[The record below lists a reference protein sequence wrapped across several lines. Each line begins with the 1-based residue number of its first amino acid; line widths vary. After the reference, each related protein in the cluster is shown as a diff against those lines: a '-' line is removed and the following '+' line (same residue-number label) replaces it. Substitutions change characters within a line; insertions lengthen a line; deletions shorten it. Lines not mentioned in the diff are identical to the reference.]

1 MIAGLTTTDT
11 VRSHRGRIMISRRQS
26 NVSMLAALF
35 CASLPFTA
43 AAQDFPARPIRLV
56 VPYPPGGPTDVAA
69 RIIANAMAAKL
80 GQPLVVENR
89 PGGAA
94 GTVGGRYVASA
105 DPDGYTLVMS
115 QVGSLTVAPFL
126 YKLDYD
132 PIKDFAPIG
141 IAAETPEILT
151 INPSLPANTVA
162 EFVAYA
168 KNNPGKLDFAS
179 PGVGT
184 LPHLLGEQLQL
195 AAGIKL
201 THVPYRG
208 AGPAVSDLLGGQ
220 VQVMFDSTSVM
231 LPHIQAGHLRALAI
245 SSAKRIA
252 QIPNVPTVTE
262 AGYAQLTESLWT
274 ALLAPAAT
282 PEPIIQKLNKA
293 LNESVKTPDVQKA
306 YANLDVVTRIVTP
319 QELKTFMAEEVRKW
333 QQLVAQA
340 GIKGE

>member
-1 MIAGLTTTDT
+1 M
-11 VRSHRGRIMISRRQS
+11 S
-26 NVSMLAALF
+26 
-35 CASLPFTA
+35 
-43 AAQDFPARPIRLV
+43 
-56 VPYPPGGPTDVAA
+56 
-69 RIIANAMAAKL
+69 AKL
-80 GQPLVVENR
+80 GQPIVIENK
-89 PGGAA
+89 PEGAA

-141 IAAETPEILT
+141 IVAETPEILT

-168 KNNPGKLDFAS
+168 KSNPGKLDFAS

-220 VQVMFDSTSVM
+220 VQVMFDSTSVDAAAY
-231 LPHIQAGHLRALAI
+231 PSR
-245 SSAKRIA
+245 
-252 QIPNVPTVTE
+252 
-262 AGYAQLTESLWT
+262 
-274 ALLAPAAT
+274 PAARACDL
-282 PEPIIQKLNKA
+282 ERKA
-293 LNESVKTPDVQKA
+293 HLADSKRADSRRSRLPAAYGIAVDRVARAGRHACADHPKA
-306 YANLDVVTRIVTP
+306 
-319 QELKTFMAEEVRKW
+319 EHGAE
-333 QQLVAQA
+333 
-340 GIKGE
+340 

>member
-1 MIAGLTTTDT
+1 
-11 VRSHRGRIMISRRQS
+11 MISRRLCT
-26 NVSMLAALF
+26 VSILGVILCLGLS
-35 CASLPFTA
+35 CAV
-43 AAQDFPARPIRLV
+43 AAQDFPTRPIRLV
-56 VPYPPGGPTDVAA
+56 VPYPAGGPTDVVA
-69 RIIANAMAAKL
+69 RIVAAALSAKL
-80 GQPLVVENR
+80 GQPIVVDNR

-132 PIKDFAPIG
+132 PIKDFAPIA
-141 IAAETPEILT
+141 IVAETPEILT
-151 INPSLPANTVA
+151 INPSVPAKTIT
-162 EFVAYA
+162 EFVDYA
-168 KNNPGKLDFAS
+168 KSNPGKLNFAS

-220 VQVMFDSTSVM
+220 VQVMFDATSVM
-231 LPHIQAGHLRALAI
+231 LPHIEAGRLRALAV

-252 QIPNVPTVTE
+252 QIPNVPTVAE
-262 AGYAQLTESLWT
+262 AGYAPLTESLWT

-282 PEPIIQKLNKA
+282 PEPIIQKLNTA
-293 LNESVKTPDVQKA
+293 VNESVNTPEVQKA
-306 YANLDVVTRIVTP
+306 YANLDIVTRTVSP
-319 QELKTFMAEEVRKW
+319 QELKAFMADEVRKW
-333 QQLVAQA
+333 QQVVAQA

>member
-1 MIAGLTTTDT
+1 
-11 VRSHRGRIMISRRQS
+11 
-26 NVSMLAALF
+26 LAALS
-35 CASLPFTA
+35 CASLPFAA
-43 AAQDFPARPIRLV
+43 AAQDFPTRVIRLV

-69 RIIANAMAAKL
+69 RIIANAMSAKL
-80 GQPLVVENR
+80 GQPIVIENK
-89 PGGAA
+89 PEGAA

-141 IAAETPEILT
+141 IVAETPEILT

-168 KNNPGKLDFAS
+168 KSNPGKLDFAS

-231 LPHIQAGHLRALAI
+231 LPHIQADRLRALAI
-245 SSAKRIA
+245 SSAKRIS
-252 QIPNVPTVTE
+252 QIPNVPTVAE
-262 AGYAQLTESLWT
+262 AGYPQLTESLWT
-274 ALLAPAAT
+274 ALLVPAAT
-282 PEPIIQKLNKA
+282 PAPIIQKLNTA
-293 LNESVKTPDVQKA
+293 LNESVKTAEVQKA

-319 QELKTFMAEEVRKW
+319 QELKTFMGEEVRKW
-333 QQLVAQA
+333 QQVVAQA

>member
-1 MIAGLTTTDT
+1 
-11 VRSHRGRIMISRRQS
+11 MISRRRL
-26 NVSMLAALF
+26 NVLMLAAWS
-35 CASLPFTA
+35 CASLPVGA
-43 AAQDFPARPIRLV
+43 AAQDFPTRPIRLV

-69 RIIANAMAAKL
+69 RIVANAMSANL

-151 INPSLPANTVA
+151 VNPSVPAKTVA

-168 KNNPGKLDFAS
+168 KSNPGKLNFAS

-231 LPHIQAGHLRALAI
+231 LPHIEAGRLRALAI

-252 QIPNVPTVTE
+252 QIPNVPTVAE
-262 AGYAQLTESLWT
+262 AGYPQLTESLWT

-282 PEPIIQKLNKA
+282 QSPIIQKLNTA
-293 LNESVKTPDVQKA
+293 LNESVKTPEVQKA

-333 QQLVAQA
+333 AQVVAQA

>member
-1 MIAGLTTTDT
+1 
-11 VRSHRGRIMISRRQS
+11 MISRRRS
-26 NVSMLAALF
+26 NVSMLAALL
-35 CASLPFTA
+35 CLSLPFTA
-43 AAQDFPARPIRLV
+43 AAQDFPTRPIRLV

-69 RIIANAMAAKL
+69 RIIANAMSAKL
-80 GQPLVVENR
+80 GQPMVVENR

-105 DPDGYTLVMS
+105 DPDGYTVVMS

-141 IAAETPEILT
+141 IVAETPEILT

-168 KNNPGKLDFAS
+168 KSNPGKLNFAS

-231 LPHIQAGHLRALAI
+231 LPHIEGGRLRALAI

-252 QIPNVPTVTE
+252 QIPNVPTVAE
-262 AGYAQLTESLWT
+262 AGYPQLTESLWT

-282 PEPIIQKLNKA
+282 PEPIIQKLNRA
-293 LNESVKTPDVQKA
+293 LNESVKTLEVQKA

-319 QELKTFMAEEVRKW
+319 QELKGFMAEEVRKW
-333 QQLVAQA
+333 QQVVAQA

>member
-1 MIAGLTTTDT
+1 MIT
-11 VRSHRGRIMISRRQS
+11 RRRA
-26 NVSMLAALF
+26 NVSMLAVLS
-35 CASLPFTA
+35 CASLPFA
-43 AAQDFPARPIRLV
+43 AVAQDFPTRVIRLV

-69 RIIANAMAAKL
+69 RIIANAMSAKL
-80 GQPLVVENR
+80 SQPIVIENK

-94 GTVGGRYVASA
+94 GTVGGRYAASS

-141 IAAETPEILT
+141 IVAETPEILT

-168 KNNPGKLDFAS
+168 KSNPGKLDFAS

-231 LPHIQAGHLRALAI
+231 LPHIQAGRLRALAI

-252 QIPNVPTVTE
+252 QIPNVPTVAE
-262 AGYAQLTESLWT
+262 AGYPQLTESLWT

-282 PEPIIQKLNKA
+282 PEPIIQKLNTA
-293 LNESVKTPDVQKA
+293 LNESVKTPEVQKA

-319 QELKTFMAEEVRKW
+319 QELKTFMGEEVRKW
-333 QQLVAQA
+333 QQVVGQA

>member
-1 MIAGLTTTDT
+1 MIT
-11 VRSHRGRIMISRRQS
+11 RRRAS
-26 NVSMLAALF
+26 ISMLAALS
-35 CASLPFTA
+35 CASLPFAA
-43 AAQDFPARPIRLV
+43 AAQDFPTRVIRLV

-69 RIIANAMAAKL
+69 RIIANAMSANL
-80 GQPLVVENR
+80 GQPIVIENK

-94 GTVGGRYVASA
+94 GTVGGRYAASA

-141 IAAETPEILT
+141 IVAETPEILT
-151 INPSLPANTVA
+151 INPSLPANTIA

-168 KNNPGKLDFAS
+168 KSNPGKLDFAS

-231 LPHIQAGHLRALAI
+231 LPHIEAGRLRALAI

-252 QIPNVPTVTE
+252 QIANVPTVAE
-262 AGYAQLTESLWT
+262 AGYPQLTESLWT

-282 PEPIIQKLNKA
+282 PEPIIQKLNTA
-293 LNESVKTPDVQKA
+293 LNESVKTPEVQKA

-319 QELKTFMAEEVRKW
+319 QELKAFMAEEVRKW
-333 QQLVAQA
+333 QQVVAQA

>member
-1 MIAGLTTTDT
+1 MAFQTKEG
-11 VRSHRGRIMISRRQS
+11 HRMISRRLS
-26 NVSMLAALF
+26 IATAVVAIF
-35 CASLPFTA
+35 CSGLPSA
-43 AAQDFPARPIRLV
+43 VVAQDFPSRPIRLV
-56 VPYPPGGPTDVAA
+56 VPYPPGGPTDVVA
-69 RIIANAMAAKL
+69 RIVATTMSAKL
-80 GQPLVVENR
+80 GQPMVVENR

-115 QVGSLTVAPFL
+115 QAGSLTVAPFL

-151 INPSLPANTVA
+151 INPLLPVKTVA

-168 KNNPGKLDFAS
+168 KSNPGKLDFAS

-220 VQVMFDSTSVM
+220 VQVMFDATSVM
-231 LPHIQAGHLRALAI
+231 LPHIEAGRLRALAI
-245 SSAKRIA
+245 SSPKRIA
-252 QIPNVPTVTE
+252 QMPDVPTVAE
-262 AGYAQLTESLWT
+262 AGYPQLTESLWT

-282 PEPIIQKLNKA
+282 PEPIIQKLNAA
-293 LNESVKTPDVQKA
+293 LNDSVKTPEVQKA
-306 YANLDVVTRIVTP
+306 YANLDVVTRTISP
-319 QELKTFMAEEVRKW
+319 QELRTFMGEEVHKW
-333 QQLVAQA
+333 QQVVAQA

>member
-1 MIAGLTTTDT
+1 
-11 VRSHRGRIMISRRQS
+11 MISRRRS

-35 CASLPFTA
+35 CASLPFAA
-43 AAQDFPARPIRLV
+43 AAQDFPTRPIRLV

-69 RIIANAMAAKL
+69 RIIANAMSAKL
-80 GQPLVVENR
+80 GQPMVVENR

-105 DPDGYTLVMS
+105 EPDGYTVVMS

-141 IAAETPEILT
+141 IVAETPEILT

-168 KNNPGKLDFAS
+168 KSNPGKLNFAS

-231 LPHIQAGHLRALAI
+231 LPHIEGGRLRALAI

-252 QIPNVPTVTE
+252 QIPNVPTVAE
-262 AGYAQLTESLWT
+262 AGYPQLTESLWT
-274 ALLAPAAT
+274 AMLAPAAT
-282 PEPIIQKLNKA
+282 PEPIIQKLNTA
-293 LNESVKTPDVQKA
+293 LNESVKTPEVQKA

-333 QQLVAQA
+333 QQVVAQA

>member
-1 MIAGLTTTDT
+1 MST
-11 VRSHRGRIMISRRQS
+11 RRRV
-26 NVSMLAALF
+26 NVSILVALF
-35 CASLPFTA
+35 WASLPFAA
-43 AAQDFPARPIRLV
+43 AAQDFPTRVIRLV

-69 RIIANAMAAKL
+69 RIIANAMSAKL
-80 GQPLVVENR
+80 GQPIVIENK

-105 DPDGYTLVMS
+105 DPDGYTVVMS

-141 IAAETPEILT
+141 IVAETPEILT
-151 INPSLPANTVA
+151 INPSLPAHTVA

-168 KNNPGKLDFAS
+168 KSNPGRLNFAS

-231 LPHIQAGHLRALAI
+231 LPHIEAGRLRALAI
-245 SSAKRIA
+245 SSAKRIP
-252 QIPNVPTVTE
+252 QIPNVPTVAE
-262 AGYAQLTESLWT
+262 AGYPQLTESLWT

-282 PEPIIQKLNKA
+282 PKPIIQKLNVA
-293 LNESVKTPDVQKA
+293 LNESLKTPEVRKA

-333 QQLVAQA
+333 QQVVAQA

>member
-1 MIAGLTTTDT
+1 MIT
-11 VRSHRGRIMISRRQS
+11 RRRA
-26 NVSMLAALF
+26 NVLMLAALS
-35 CASLPFTA
+35 CASLPFAA
-43 AAQDFPARPIRLV
+43 AAQDFPTRVIRLV

-69 RIIANAMAAKL
+69 RIIANAMSAKL
-80 GQPLVVENR
+80 GQPIVIENK

-141 IAAETPEILT
+141 IVAETPEILT

-168 KNNPGKLDFAS
+168 KSNPGKLDFAS

-231 LPHIQAGHLRALAI
+231 LPHIQADRLRALAI
-245 SSAKRIA
+245 SSAKRIS
-252 QIPNVPTVTE
+252 QIPNVPTVAE
-262 AGYAQLTESLWT
+262 AGYPQLTESLWT

-282 PEPIIQKLNKA
+282 PAPIIQKLNTA
-293 LNESVKTPDVQKA
+293 LNESVKTAEVQKA

-319 QELKTFMAEEVRKW
+319 QELKTFMGEEVRKW
-333 QQLVAQA
+333 QQVVAQA

>member
-1 MIAGLTTTDT
+1 M
-11 VRSHRGRIMISRRQS
+11 S
-26 NVSMLAALF
+26 
-35 CASLPFTA
+35 
-43 AAQDFPARPIRLV
+43 
-56 VPYPPGGPTDVAA
+56 
-69 RIIANAMAAKL
+69 AKL
-80 GQPLVVENR
+80 GQPIVIENK

-94 GTVGGRYVASA
+94 GTVGGRYAASA

-141 IAAETPEILT
+141 IVAETPEILT

-162 EFVAYA
+162 EFIAYA
-168 KNNPGKLDFAS
+168 KSNPGKLDFAS

-231 LPHIQAGHLRALAI
+231 LPHIQAGWLRALAI

-252 QIPNVPTVTE
+252 QIPNIPTVAE
-262 AGYAQLTESLWT
+262 AGYPQLTESLWT

-282 PEPIIQKLNKA
+282 PEPIIQKLNTA
-293 LNESVKTPDVQKA
+293 LNESVKTPEVQKA

-319 QELKTFMAEEVRKW
+319 QELKTFMGEEVRKW
-333 QQLVAQA
+333 QQVVAQA

>member
-1 MIAGLTTTDT
+1 MIT
-11 VRSHRGRIMISRRQS
+11 RRRA
-26 NVSMLAALF
+26 NVTMLAALF
-35 CASLPFTA
+35 GVSLPFVATA
-43 AAQDFPARPIRLV
+43 EDFPTRPIRLV

-69 RIIANAMAAKL
+69 RIVANAMSAKL
-80 GQPLVVENR
+80 GQPMVIENK

-105 DPDGYTLVMS
+105 DPDGYTIVMS

-168 KNNPGKLDFAS
+168 KSNPGKLNFAS

-231 LPHIQAGHLRALAI
+231 LPQIEAGRLRALAI

-252 QIPNVPTVTE
+252 QIPNVPTVAE
-262 AGYAQLTESLWT
+262 AGYPQLTESLWT

-282 PEPIIQKLNKA
+282 PEPIIQKLNTA
-293 LNESVKTPDVQKA
+293 LNESVRTPEVQKA

-319 QELKTFMAEEVRKW
+319 QELKAFMADEVRKW
-333 QQLVAQA
+333 QQVVAQA

>member
-1 MIAGLTTTDT
+1 MTNRR
-11 VRSHRGRIMISRRQS
+11 RSI
-26 NVSMLAALF
+26 VAMLAIAFWLG
-35 CASLPFTA
+35 ASLA
-43 AAQDFPARPIRLV
+43 VMAQDFPVRPIRLV
-56 VPYPPGGPTDVAA
+56 VPYPPGGPTDVVA
-69 RIIANAMAAKL
+69 RIVATAMATKL
-80 GQPLVVENR
+80 GQPVVVENR

-105 DPDGYTLVMS
+105 DADGYTLVMS

-151 INPSLPANTVA
+151 INPSLPVTTVA

-168 KNNPGKLDFAS
+168 KNNPGKLNFAS

-195 AAGIKL
+195 ASGIKL
-201 THVPYRG
+201 THVAYRG

-220 VQVMFDSTSVM
+220 VQVMFDATSVM
-231 LPHIQAGHLRALAI
+231 LPHIEAGRLRALAV

-252 QIPNVPTVTE
+252 QMPNVPTVAE
-262 AGYAQLTESLWT
+262 AGYPQLTESLWT

-282 PEPIIQKLNKA
+282 PEPIIQKLNAA
-293 LNESVKTPDVQKA
+293 LNESVKTPEVQKA
-306 YANLDVVTRIVTP
+306 YANLDVVTRTVSP

-333 QQLVAQA
+333 QQVVAQA

>member
-1 MIAGLTTTDT
+1 MIT
-11 VRSHRGRIMISRRQS
+11 RRLS
-26 NVSMLAALF
+26 NVTMLAALF
-35 CASLPFTA
+35 GVSLPFAATA
-43 AAQDFPARPIRLV
+43 EDFPTRPIRLV

-69 RIIANAMAAKL
+69 RIIANAMSAKL
-80 GQPLVVENR
+80 GQPVVIENK

-105 DPDGYTLVMS
+105 DPDGYTIVMS

-151 INPSLPANTVA
+151 VNPSLPANTVT

-168 KNNPGKLDFAS
+168 KSNPGKLNFAS

-231 LPHIQAGHLRALAI
+231 LPHIEAGRLRALAI

-252 QIPNVPTVTE
+252 QIPNVPTVAE
-262 AGYAQLTESLWT
+262 AGYPQLTESLWT

-282 PEPIIQKLNKA
+282 PEPIIQKLNTA
-293 LNESVKTPDVQKA
+293 LNESVKTPEVQKA

-319 QELKTFMAEEVRKW
+319 QELKAFMADEVRKW
-333 QQLVAQA
+333 QQVVAQA

>member
-1 MIAGLTTTDT
+1 MTRDQITINRLPKA
-11 VRSHRGRIMISRRQS
+11 
-26 NVSMLAALF
+26 SMLAAVLWLGLS
-35 CASLPFTA
+35 AVV
-43 AAQDFPARPIRLV
+43 AAQDFPTRPIRLV

-69 RIIANAMAAKL
+69 RIVANAMAGKL
-80 GQPLVVENR
+80 GQPIVVENR

-105 DPDGYTLVMS
+105 DPDGYTVVMS
-115 QVGSLTVAPFL
+115 QAGSLTVAPFL

-151 INPSLPANTVA
+151 INPSLPVSTVA
-162 EFVAYA
+162 EFIAYA
-168 KNNPGKLDFAS
+168 KNNPGKLNFAS

-184 LPHLLGEQLQL
+184 LPHLLGEQLQI

-208 AGPAVSDLLGGQ
+208 ASPAVSDLLGGQ

-231 LPHIQAGHLRALAI
+231 LPHLGAGRLRALAI
-245 SSAKRIA
+245 SSSKRIA
-252 QIPNVPTVTE
+252 QIPNVPTVAE
-262 AGYAQLTESLWT
+262 AGYPQLTESLWT

-282 PEPIIQKLNKA
+282 PGPIIQMLNTA
-293 LNESVKTPDVQKA
+293 LNESVKTPEVQRA
-306 YANLDVVTRIVTP
+306 YANLDIVTRIVTP
-319 QELKTFMAEEVRKW
+319 QELKSFMAEEVRKW
-333 QQLVAQA
+333 QQVVAQA

>member
-1 MIAGLTTTDT
+1 MIN
-11 VRSHRGRIMISRRQS
+11 RRLSIVSILAVILCLGQS
-26 NVSMLAALF
+26 
-35 CASLPFTA
+35 CAV
-43 AAQDFPARPIRLV
+43 AAQDFPTRPIRLV
-56 VPYPPGGPTDVAA
+56 VPYPAGGPTDVVA
-69 RIIANAMAAKL
+69 RIVATALSAKL
-80 GQPLVVENR
+80 GQPIVVDNR

-132 PIKDFAPIG
+132 PIKDFAPIA
-141 IAAETPEILT
+141 IVAETPEILT
-151 INPSLPANTVA
+151 INPSVPAKTIT
-162 EFVAYA
+162 EFVDYA
-168 KNNPGKLDFAS
+168 KSNPRKLNFAS

-208 AGPAVSDLLGGQ
+208 AGPAVVDLLGGQ
-220 VQVMFDSTSVM
+220 VQVMFDATSVM
-231 LPHIQAGHLRALAI
+231 LPHIEAGRLRALAV

-252 QIPNVPTVTE
+252 QIPNVPTVAE
-262 AGYAQLTESLWT
+262 AGYPQLTESLWT

-282 PEPIIQKLNKA
+282 PEPIIQKLNA
-293 LNESVKTPDVQKA
+293 AVNESVNTPEVQKA
-306 YANLDVVTRIVTP
+306 YANLDIVTRTVSP
-319 QELKTFMAEEVRKW
+319 QELKAFMAEEVRKW
-333 QQLVAQA
+333 QQVVSQA

>member
-1 MIAGLTTTDT
+1 MIAGPATTDT
-11 VRSHRGRIMISRRQS
+11 VRSHRGHIMISRRQS

-35 CASLPFTA
+35 CASLPFAA

-168 KNNPGKLDFAS
+168 KSNPGKLDFAS

-184 LPHLLGEQLQL
+184 LPHLLGEQFQL

-231 LPHIQAGHLRALAI
+231 LSHIQAGRLRALAI

-252 QIPNVPTVTE
+252 QIPNVPTVAE
-262 AGYAQLTESLWT
+262 AGYPQLTESLWT

-282 PEPIIQKLNKA
+282 PEPIIQKLNTA
-293 LNESVKTPDVQKA
+293 LNESVKTPEVQKA

-333 QQLVAQA
+333 QQVVAQA

>member
-1 MIAGLTTTDT
+1 MIT
-11 VRSHRGRIMISRRQS
+11 RRRA
-26 NVSMLAALF
+26 NVSILAALS
-35 CASLPFTA
+35 CSSLPFAA
-43 AAQDFPARPIRLV
+43 AAQDFPTRVIRLV

-69 RIIANAMAAKL
+69 RIIANAMSAKL
-80 GQPLVVENR
+80 GQPIVIENK

-94 GTVGGRYVASA
+94 GTVGGRYAASA

-141 IAAETPEILT
+141 IVAETPEILT

-231 LPHIQAGHLRALAI
+231 LPHIEAGRLRALAI
-245 SSAKRIA
+245 SSAKRIP
-252 QIPNVPTVTE
+252 QIPNVPTVAE
-262 AGYAQLTESLWT
+262 AGYPQLTESLWT

-282 PEPIIQKLNKA
+282 PEPIIQKLNTA
-293 LNESVKTPDVQKA
+293 LNESVKTPEVQKA
-306 YANLDVVTRIVTP
+306 YANLDVMTRIVTP
-319 QELKTFMAEEVRKW
+319 QELKTFMGEEVRKW
-333 QQLVAQA
+333 QQVVAQA

>member
-1 MIAGLTTTDT
+1 MIT
-11 VRSHRGRIMISRRQS
+11 RRLS
-26 NVSMLAALF
+26 NVTMLAALLGVG
-35 CASLPFTA
+35 LPFAATA
-43 AAQDFPARPIRLV
+43 EDFPTRPIRLV

-69 RIIANAMAAKL
+69 RIIANAMSAKL
-80 GQPLVVENR
+80 GQPMVIENK

-105 DPDGYTLVMS
+105 DPDGYTIVMS

-151 INPSLPANTVA
+151 VNPSLPANTVA

-168 KNNPGKLDFAS
+168 KGNPGKLNFAS

-231 LPHIQAGHLRALAI
+231 LPHIEAGRLRALAI

-252 QIPNVPTVTE
+252 QIPNVPTVAE
-262 AGYAQLTESLWT
+262 AGYPQLTESLWT

-282 PEPIIQKLNKA
+282 PEPIIQKLNAA
-293 LNESVKTPDVQKA
+293 LNESVKTPEVQKA

-319 QELKTFMAEEVRKW
+319 QELKAFMADEVRKW
-333 QQLVAQA
+333 QQVVAQA

>member
-1 MIAGLTTTDT
+1 
-11 VRSHRGRIMISRRQS
+11 MISRRRS

-35 CASLPFTA
+35 CASLPFAA

-141 IAAETPEILT
+141 IVAETPEILT
-151 INPSLPANTVA
+151 VNPSLPVNTVA
-162 EFVAYA
+162 EFIAYA
-168 KNNPGKLDFAS
+168 KSNPGKLDFAS

-231 LPHIQAGHLRALAI
+231 LPHIQAGRLRALAI

-252 QIPNVPTVTE
+252 QIPNVPTVAE
-262 AGYAQLTESLWT
+262 AGYPQLTESLWT

-282 PEPIIQKLNKA
+282 PEPITQKLNTA
-293 LNESVKTPDVQKA
+293 LNEGVKTPEVQKA

-333 QQLVAQA
+333 QQVVAQA

>member
-1 MIAGLTTTDT
+1 MIT
-11 VRSHRGRIMISRRQS
+11 RRCS
-26 NVSMLAALF
+26 NVAILAALF
-35 CASLPFTA
+35 GASLPFA
-43 AAQDFPARPIRLV
+43 ATAQDFPTRPIRLV

-69 RIIANAMAAKL
+69 RIVANAMAAKL
-80 GQPLVVENR
+80 GQPMVVENR

-105 DPDGYTLVMS
+105 DPDGYTIVMS
-115 QVGSLTVAPFL
+115 QAGSLTVAPFL

-151 INPSLPANTVA
+151 INPSLPANNFA

-168 KNNPGKLDFAS
+168 KSNPGKLNFAS

-231 LPHIQAGHLRALAI
+231 LPHIEAGRLRALAI
-245 SSAKRIA
+245 SSAKRIV
-252 QIPNVPTVTE
+252 QIPNVPTVAE
-262 AGYAQLTESLWT
+262 AGFPQLTASLWT

-282 PEPIIQKLNKA
+282 PEPIIQKLNTA
-293 LNESVKTPDVQKA
+293 LNESVQTPEVQKA

-319 QELKTFMAEEVRKW
+319 QELKTFMAEEVRRW
-333 QQLVAQA
+333 QQVVAKA

>member
-1 MIAGLTTTDT
+1 MIT
-11 VRSHRGRIMISRRQS
+11 RRRA
-26 NVSMLAALF
+26 NVSMLAALS
-35 CASLPFTA
+35 CASLPFAA
-43 AAQDFPARPIRLV
+43 AAQDFPTRVIRLV

-69 RIIANAMAAKL
+69 RIIANAMSAKL
-80 GQPLVVENR
+80 GQPIVIENK

-94 GTVGGRYVASA
+94 GTVGGRYAASA
-105 DPDGYTLVMS
+105 DPDGYTVVMS

-141 IAAETPEILT
+141 IVAETPEILT
-151 INPSLPANTVA
+151 VNPSLPANTVA
-162 EFVAYA
+162 EFIAYA
-168 KNNPGKLDFAS
+168 KSNPAKLDFAS

-231 LPHIQAGHLRALAI
+231 LPHIQAGRLRALAI
-245 SSAKRIA
+245 SSAKRIT
-252 QIPNVPTVTE
+252 QIPNVPTVAE
-262 AGYAQLTESLWT
+262 AGYPQLTESLWT

-282 PEPIIQKLNKA
+282 PEPIIQKLNTA
-293 LNESVKTPDVQKA
+293 LNESVKTPEVQKA

-319 QELKTFMAEEVRKW
+319 QELKTFMGEEVRKW
-333 QQLVAQA
+333 QQVVAQA

>member
-1 MIAGLTTTDT
+1 
-11 VRSHRGRIMISRRQS
+11 MISRRQS

-69 RIIANAMAAKL
+69 RIIANAMSAKL
-80 GQPLVVENR
+80 GQSIVVENR

-141 IAAETPEILT
+141 IVAETPEILT

-168 KNNPGKLDFAS
+168 KSNPGKLNFAS

-231 LPHIQAGHLRALAI
+231 LPHIQAGRLRALAI

-252 QIPNVPTVTE
+252 QIPNVPTVAE
-262 AGYAQLTESLWT
+262 AGYPQLTEALWT

-282 PEPIIQKLNKA
+282 PEPIIQKLNTA
-293 LNESVKTPDVQKA
+293 LNESVKTPEVQKA

-333 QQLVAQA
+333 QQVVAQA

>member
-1 MIAGLTTTDT
+1 ML
-11 VRSHRGRIMISRRQS
+11 SRRA
-26 NVSMLAALF
+26 LAAALGA
-35 CASLPFTA
+35 ASLWLGLSFTA
-43 AAQDFPARPIRLV
+43 AAQDYPTRAIRLV
-56 VPYPPGGPTDVAA
+56 VPYPPGGPTDVVA
-69 RIIANAMAAKL
+69 RIVANAMAEKL

-141 IAAETPEILT
+141 IVAETPEILT
-151 INPSLPANTVA
+151 INPSLPANSVA

-168 KNNPGKLDFAS
+168 KSNPGKIDFAS

-231 LPHIQAGHLRALAI
+231 LPHIEAGRLRALAI
-245 SSAKRIA
+245 SSASRIT
-252 QIPNVPTVTE
+252 QIPNVPTVAE
-262 AGYAQLTESLWT
+262 AGYPQLTESLWT

-282 PEPIIQKLNKA
+282 PEPIIQKLNGA
-293 LNESVKTPDVQKA
+293 LNESVKTPEVQRA
-306 YANLDVVTRIVTP
+306 YANLDVVTRTLSP
-319 QELKTFMAEEVRKW
+319 QELRTFMAEEVRKW
-333 QQLVAQA
+333 AQVVARA